1 VDYQFYR
8 ELLAGK
14 YDDEIN
20 RGLRALMGYG
30 PDLYQGTLVKA

>member
-14 YDDEIN
+14 YDAEVN
-20 RGLRALMGYG
+20 QGLGGGVRAS
-30 PDLYQGTLVKA
+30 DLYHGTLVKA